1 MNGHPQHDEFFDL
14 YALGVIEGAECDEF
28 RAHLASCDEC
38 ARKLAEAQ
46 GRIAS
51 LSFALE
57 PVQPPAGVKERLMRQ
72 VRAESERQRAGVKEA
87 GTSVGRGWWAW
98 VLAPVT
104 LALAIATIYLWNS
117 NSHLNQMIQDENA
130 QMQSLRNELDEA
142 NELMELETAHD
153 TVAVKLAPMKTE
165 EPSHGQ
171 VLYNSRMGMAFYTG
185 TLPTLPKNMSY
196 QLWLVPMDGKPISA
210 GVFGDQAPGYH
221 MMVKMPEGIAA
232 KAFAVTMETAGGVPQ
247 PQGPKIVVGPV
258 S

>member
-87 GTSVGRGWWAW
+87 GTSVGRGWGGWGVGAG
-98 VLAPVT
+98 PR
-104 LALAIATIYLWNS
+104 ALAVAIAPIYLWNS

-153 TVAVKLAPMKTE
+153 TV
-165 EPSHGQ
+165 
-171 VLYNSRMGMAFYTG
+171 
-185 TLPTLPKNMSY
+185 
-196 QLWLVPMDGKPISA
+196 
-210 GVFGDQAPGYH
+210 
-221 MMVKMPEGIAA
+221 
-232 KAFAVTMETAGGVPQ
+232 
-247 PQGPKIVVGPV
+247 
-258 S
+258 